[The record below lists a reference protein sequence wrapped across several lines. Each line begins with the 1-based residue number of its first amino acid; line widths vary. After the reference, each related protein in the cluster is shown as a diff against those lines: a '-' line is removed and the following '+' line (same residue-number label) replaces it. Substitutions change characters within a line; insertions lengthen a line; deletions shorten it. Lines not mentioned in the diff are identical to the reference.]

1 MLPSQKVRKIV
12 LVVVTN
18 LMNMHQTYLI
28 GSALICCSNIDIV
41 ASRSPGGG
49 TGTPTPR
56 AIPPTPTPQC
66 AGKLMALLMFL
77 HFRLPPPGENNV
89 KKVCFN

>member
-1 MLPSQKVRKIV
+1 MSVFRPNYNFQFVIQHFVRV
-12 LVVVTN
+12 
-18 LMNMHQTYLI
+18 TYLI
-28 GSALICCSNIDIV
+28 GSALICCSNMDIV

-66 AGKLMALLMFL
+66 AGKLMAVLM
-77 HFRLPPPGENNV
+77 LPHADLSPPA
-89 KKVCFN
+89 